1 MKKLVRE
8 DWRKWY
14 HWNERIKRKK
24 GHVSAKYLLMTRN
37 CILTTQLFISRCK
50 DPQVFCIFLHQGL
63 EACKGINIFDSMIQ
77 GKREQYLLEN
87 SKIQGIQE
95 PLLAE
100 FVF

>member
-37 CILTTQLFISRCK
+37 CILTT
-50 DPQVFCIFLHQGL
+50 
-63 EACKGINIFDSMIQ
+63 
-77 GKREQYLLEN
+77 
-87 SKIQGIQE
+87 
-95 PLLAE
+95 
-100 FVF
+100 